1 MQIRVVAPT
10 VEQPQWRLYLNQYFI
25 ACSSEEEALRLAQEA
40 ALNDHRRGL
49 LPLRCGRPLSSSADC
64 ESGS

>member
-10 VEQPQWRLYLNQYFI
+10 AEQPQWRLYLNQYFI

-40 ALNDHRRGL
+40 ALNDQRRGL